1 MFDDGH
7 SASMA
12 AEAQGSA
19 SPAEK
24 APGPPKEAWESTN
37 TVFTNDKAG
46 MLGYDKDRVK
56 KVIYEMSKVGLLKS
70 SCISHK

>member
-1 MFDDGH
+1 MLSDDGH

-12 AEAQGSA
+12 AEAQGIA

-24 APGPPKEAWESTN
+24 KAPRPPKEAWESTN

-56 KVIYEMSKVGLLKS
+56 KIIYEMSKVS
-70 SCISHK
+70 MPES